1 VCYCYVFDFKCFLD
15 IFSFV
20 LNVEKDSVDIFVFFN
35 FFVDIVTVF
44 ISTFLMSVDKGF
56 GIIIVDCCTL

>member
-1 VCYCYVFDFKCFLD
+1 MSLVLNVFLD
-15 IFSFV
+15 IFGFA
-20 LNVEKDSVDIFVFFN
+20 LDVEKDNVNIFVFFN

-44 ISTFLMSVDKGF
+44 ISTFLMSVDEGF